1 MMLNIIIA
9 LVAVVWLFSIAMVLL
24 SRRRTENDNINNRM
38 AFFAGVDVSLRHTRQ
53 SSTKHYAGG
62 TLRQRLLQAVQSLGA
77 KFAKFKKSNSF
88 DQKMQQA
95 GWPFLGSEFQVILL
109 GCGAVGAVILG
120 VLTMEPINAI
130 LGFIAGCIVCM
141 LVLSIAIQRRQ
152 KAFINQLG
160 DMLTMIANAL
170 RAGFSFM
177 QALDHIANEMDDP
190 VRSEVQRVVRDVN
203 VGRPLEEALDAMTK
217 RINSPDFNLV
227 AAAVLIQR
235 QVGGNLAQILDTIS
249 ETINERIRMRREV
262 NALTAQGRMSGY
274 VLSALPIALALIL
287 QIISPGYLMP
297 LFTSTMGQMAV
308 GGAVLLM
315 IIGAVVIRRIVD
327 INL

>member
-1 MMLNIIIA
+1 MILNLIIA
-9 LVAVVWLFSIAMVLL
+9 LVAVLWLFSIAMVLL
-24 SRRRTENDNINNRM
+24 SRRRTEDDKLNNRM
-38 AFFAGVDVSLRHTRQ
+38 AFFAGVDVSLRHTQQ
-53 SSTKHYAGG
+53 SSGRYHNGG
-62 TLRQRLLQAVQSLGA
+62 TLRQRLLQAIKSLGA
-77 KFAKFKKSNSF
+77 RIARFKKSNSF

-95 GWPFLGSEFQVILL
+95 GWPFLGSEFQVILA
-109 GCGAVGAVILG
+109 GCGAVGAVVLG

-130 LGFIAGCIVCM
+130 LGFMAGCIACM

-152 KAFINQLG
+152 KAFVNQLG

-177 QALDHIANEMDDP
+177 QALDHIAKEMDDP

-203 VGRPLEEALDAMTK
+203 MGMPLEIALDNMTQ

-249 ETINERIRMRREV
+249 ETINERVRMRREV

-274 VLSALPIALALIL
+274 VLSALPIALAALL
-287 QIISPGYLMP
+287 QVINPGYLRP
-297 LFTSTMGQMAV
+297 LFTSSIGQMAIA
-308 GGAVLLM
+308 GALM
-315 IIGAVVIRRIVD
+315 MMVIGFFVIRKIVD
-327 INL
+327 IKL

>member
-53 SSTKHYAGG
+53 SSTRHYAGG

-152 KAFINQLG
+152 KA
-160 DMLTMIANAL
+160 
-170 RAGFSFM
+170 
-177 QALDHIANEMDDP
+177 H
-190 VRSEVQRVVRDVN
+190 
-203 VGRPLEEALDAMTK
+203 K
-217 RINSPDFNLV
+217 NSPY
-227 AAAVLIQR
+227 
-235 QVGGNLAQILDTIS
+235 LAHFLS
-249 ETINERIRMRREV
+249 PFRR
-262 NALTAQGRMSGY
+262 L
-274 VLSALPIALALIL
+274 LAT
-287 QIISPGYLMP
+287 PR
-297 LFTSTMGQMAV
+297 FF
-308 GGAVLLM
+308 
-315 IIGAVVIRRIVD
+315 
-327 INL
+327 

>member
-1 MMLNIIIA
+1 MMLNLIIA
-9 LVAVVWLFSIAMVLL
+9 LVAMLWLFSIAMVLL
-24 SRRRTENDNINNRM
+24 SHRRTEDDKLNNRM
-38 AFFAGVDVSLRHTRQ
+38 AFFAGVDVSLRHTSQ
-53 SSTKHYAGG
+53 STIKHYAGG
-62 TLRQRLLQAVQSLGA
+62 TLRQRLLRAVQSLGA

-130 LGFIAGCIVCM
+130 LGFLAGCIVCM

-203 VGRPLEEALDAMTK
+203 IGVPLEVALDNMTQ

-262 NALTAQGRMSGY
+262 SALTSQGRMSGMI
-274 VLSALPIALALIL
+274 LSGLPIALAIIL
-287 QIISPGYLMP
+287 QIISPAYLTP
-297 LFTSTMGQMAV
+297 LFTSTIGQMAIV
-308 GGAVLLM
+308 GAIVMM
-315 IIGAVVIRRIVD
+315 IIGALVIRRIVN
-327 INL
+327 IEL